1 LQKRQIESELKIR
14 QKERVPS
21 RFDTR
26 LWLYGLHGRVQ
37 SEAFR
42 FKYGASSSIFE
53 LTPRPVY
60 GKVANF
66 LVTFSVFFGRS
77 EEHQK
82 FVAEVKLNW
91 NSTEQSP
98 QNQIGA
104 PDQLHSEALILI

>member
-1 LQKRQIESELKIR
+1 MTRVCGSTGCTDVCNLKPSDSTEELEAPYLNWRQDL
-14 QKERVPS
+14 
-21 RFDTR
+21 
-26 LWLYGLHGRVQ
+26 
-37 SEAFR
+37 
-42 FKYGASSSIFE
+42 SSDS
-53 LTPRPVY
+53 VC

>member
-1 LQKRQIESELKIR
+1 MCNLKPSDSNEEL
-14 QKERVPS
+14 
-21 RFDTR
+21 
-26 LWLYGLHGRVQ
+26 
-37 SEAFR
+37 EAPFQTDAKT
-42 FKYGASSSIFE
+42 FSSDSIC
-53 LTPRPVY
+53 

-77 EEHQK
+77 EEHQN

>member
-1 LQKRQIESELKIR
+1 MQSGGFRSKLELRPPYRTDAKTF
-14 QKERVPS
+14 S
-21 RFDTR
+21 
-26 LWLYGLHGRVQ
+26 
-37 SEAFR
+37 SEA
-42 FKYGASSSIFE
+42 
-53 LTPRPVY
+53 VY

-82 FVAEVKLNW
+82 FVAEVRLNW

-104 PDQLHSEALILI
+104 PDQLHSELNLRPPDCNRTRP